1 MIKLYSFGPAF
12 NLADPSPF
20 VAKVD
25 LYLKANGIEFESI
38 PSANNLQK
46 APKGKLPFI
55 DDNGTIIADSSFIV
69 EHLKQHHNADI
80 DSWLNEEQKATAH
93 LMTKSLEENFYWC
106 IVHSRWICE
115 DTWPI
120 VRAQFFDTMPFPLN
134 KIVPI
139 IAHRNVMKNMKGHG
153 LGRHSDEEIMS
164 IAKQSLE
171 SLSTLLGNKAYY
183 FGDKISSLDICVY
196 SMVSN
201 LTQSNINNKMS
212 QMAREFENL
221 VSFTQ
226 RIKNEYY
233 PELD

>member
-20 VAKVD
+20 VAKID
-25 LYLKANGIEFESI
+25 LYLKANGIKFESI

-171 SLSTLLGNKAYY
+171 SLSTLLGNKACLLYTSPSPR
-183 FGDKISSLDICVY
+183 DATLSRMPSS
-196 SMVSN
+196 
-201 LTQSNINNKMS
+201 
-212 QMAREFENL
+212 A
-221 VSFTQ
+221 
-226 RIKNEYY
+226 
-233 PELD
+233 